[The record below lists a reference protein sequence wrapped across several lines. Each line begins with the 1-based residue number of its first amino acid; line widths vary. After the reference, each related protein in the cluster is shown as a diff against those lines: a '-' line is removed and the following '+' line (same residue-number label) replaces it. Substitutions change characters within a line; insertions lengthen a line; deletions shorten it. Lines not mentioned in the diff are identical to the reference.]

1 MEMVSPWIFLA
12 AWVLDRIVGDPVRWV
27 HPVQV
32 MGWLISR
39 WRDWSFRYLKDAPFL
54 LRLSG
59 VVLTLLLTLGSAAV
73 AWAIIH
79 GAGLIHPL
87 FGWGTEVV
95 ILASSLAGRSLQDA
109 AWAVLKPLEAGNLSQ
124 ARETLAIYVGR
135 DTENLDSS
143 EVLRA
148 VVETVAENTTD
159 GVLAPLFW
167 AVIGG
172 APLVIAF
179 KAASTLDSMI
189 GYRQEL
195 YEPFGWAGARLD
207 DVLNWVPARLMALS
221 VGILSGKLRTVLRIV
236 QRDAAQ
242 DPSPNAGV
250 SIAAFAAALGVR
262 LGGEN
267 SYRGEKKIKPFLG
280 DALYPLTQETAEQ
293 TLKLLDRLQILWLV
307 IGFVLLKWLLL

>member
-1 MEMVSPWIFLA
+1 MEMVNPWIFLA
-12 AWVLDRIVGDPVRWV
+12 AWVLDRILGDPVRWV

-32 MGWLISR
+32 MGWLIGR
-39 WRDWSFRYLKDAPFL
+39 WRDWSFQYLKEAPFL

-59 VVLTLLLTLGSAAV
+59 VALTLVLTLGSAAAV
-73 AWAIIH
+73 WAIIF
-79 GAGLIHPL
+79 GARSIHPL
-87 FGWGTEVV
+87 FGWGTEVI
-95 ILASSLAGRSLQDA
+95 ILASGLAGRSLQDA
-109 AWAVLKPLEAGNLSQ
+109 AWAVLKPLSAGNLAQ

-135 DTENLDSS
+135 DTENLDSA

-189 GYRQEL
+189 GYRQGF

-221 VGILSGKLRTVLRIV
+221 VGILSGKLGTVLRIV
-236 QRDAAQ
+236 RRDAGQ

-267 SYRGEKKIKPFLG
+267 SYRGERKIKPFLG
-280 DALYPLTQETAEQ
+280 DALYPLTQEKAKQ
-293 TLKLLDRLQILWLV
+293 ALKLLDRLQILWLV
-307 IGFVLLKWLLL
+307 IGFILLKWLW

>member
-1 MEMVSPWIFLA
+1 MEMVNPWIFLA
-12 AWVLDRIVGDPVRWV
+12 AWVLDRILGDPVRWV

-39 WRDWSFRYLKDAPFL
+39 WRDWSFQYLKDAPSL

-59 VVLTLLLTLGSAAV
+59 IALTVLLTLGSAAV
-73 AWAIIH
+73 VWAVIL
-79 GAGLIHPL
+79 GARSIHPL
-87 FGWGTEVV
+87 FGWGTEVI
-95 ILASSLAGRSLQDA
+95 ILASGLAGRSLQDA
-109 AWAVLKPLEAGNLSQ
+109 AWAVLKPLAAGNLSQ

-135 DTENLDSS
+135 DTENLDSA

-172 APLVIAF
+172 APLAIAF

-189 GYRQEL
+189 GYRQGL

-221 VGILSGKLRTVLRIV
+221 VGLLSGKLGTVFRIV
-236 QRDAAQ
+236 QRDASQ

-250 SIAAFAAALGVR
+250 SIAVFAAALGVR

-280 DALYPLTQETAEQ
+280 DALYPLTHKTAEQ
-293 TLKLLDRLQILWLV
+293 TLKLLDHLQILWLV
-307 IGFVLLKWLLL
+307 MGFVLLKWLG

>member
-1 MEMVSPWIFLA
+1 MEMVNPWIFLA
-12 AWVLDRIVGDPVRWV
+12 AWVLDRILGDPVRWV

-39 WRDWSFRYLKDAPFL
+39 WRDWSFQYLKDAPFL

-73 AWAIIH
+73 AWAMIL
-79 GAGLIHPL
+79 GARSIHPF
-87 FGWGTEVV
+87 FGWGTEVI
-95 ILASSLAGRSLQDA
+95 ILASGLAGRSLQDA
-109 AWAVLKPLEAGNLSQ
+109 AWAVLKPLGVGNLSQ

-135 DTENLDSS
+135 DTENLDSA

-189 GYRQEL
+189 GYRQGL

-221 VGILSGKLRTVLRIV
+221 MGLLSGKLGTVFRIV
-236 QRDAAQ
+236 RRDAAQ

-280 DALYPLTQETAEQ
+280 DALYPLTQKIAEQ
-293 TLKLLDRLQILWLV
+293 MLKLLDRLQILWLV
-307 IGFVLLKWLLL
+307 IGFALLKWLW

>member
-1 MEMVSPWIFLA
+1 MEMAHPWIFLA

-39 WRDWSFRYLKDAPFL
+39 WRDWSFEHLQHDLFM

-59 VVLTLLLTLGSAAV
+59 VALTLLLTLGSAAV
-73 AWAIIH
+73 VWAVIF

-95 ILASSLAGRSLQDA
+95 ILASGLAGRSLQDA
-109 AWAVLKPLEAGNLSQ
+109 AWAVLKPLEAGNLSE
-124 ARETLAIYVGR
+124 ARKTLATYVGR
-135 DTENLDSS
+135 DTENLDAA

-172 APLVIAF
+172 APLVMAF

-189 GYRQEL
+189 GYRRRL

-221 VGILSGKLRTVLRIV
+221 LGVLSGKLGTVIRIV

-293 TLKLLDRLQILWLV
+293 TLKLLNRLQILWVV
-307 IGFVLLKWLLL
+307 IGFILLKWLW

>member
-1 MEMVSPWIFLA
+1 MEMVNPWIFLA
-12 AWVLDRIVGDPVRWV
+12 AWVLDRILGDPVRWV

-39 WRDWSFRYLKDAPFL
+39 WRDWSFQYLKDAPFL

-73 AWAIIH
+73 VWAVIL
-79 GAGLIHPL
+79 GARSIHPF
-87 FGWGTEVV
+87 FGWGTEVI
-95 ILASSLAGRSLQDA
+95 ILASGLAGRSLQDA
-109 AWAVLKPLEAGNLSQ
+109 AWAVLNPLAAGNLSQ

-135 DTENLDSS
+135 DTENLDST

-148 VVETVAENTTD
+148 VVETVAENMTD

-172 APLVIAF
+172 TPLVIAF

-189 GYRQEL
+189 GYRQGL

-221 VGILSGKLRTVLRIV
+221 VGILSGKLGTVFRIV
-236 QRDAAQ
+236 RRDAAQ

-280 DALYPLTQETAEQ
+280 DALYPLTQEKVKQA
-293 TLKLLDRLQILWLV
+293 LKLLDRLQILWLV
-307 IGFVLLKWLLL
+307 IGFALLKWLW

>member
-1 MEMVSPWIFLA
+1 MEMVNPWIFLA
-12 AWVLDRIVGDPVRWV
+12 AWVLDRILGDPVRWV

-39 WRDWSFRYLKDAPFL
+39 WRDWSFKYLKDAPFL

-73 AWAIIH
+73 VWAVIL
-79 GAGLIHPL
+79 GARSIHPF
-87 FGWGTEVV
+87 FGWGTEVI
-95 ILASSLAGRSLQDA
+95 ILASGLAGRSLQDA
-109 AWAVLKPLEAGNLSQ
+109 AWAVLKPLGAGNLSQ

-135 DTENLDSS
+135 DTENLDST

-189 GYRQEL
+189 GYRQGL

-221 VGILSGKLRTVLRIV
+221 VGLLSGKLGTVFRIV
-236 QRDAAQ
+236 RRDAAQ

-267 SYRGEKKIKPFLG
+267 SYRGAKKIKPYLG
-280 DALYPLTQETAEQ
+280 DALYPLTQKKVKQA
-293 TLKLLDRLQILWLV
+293 LKLLDRLQILWLV
-307 IGFVLLKWLLL
+307 IGFALLKWLW

>member
-1 MEMVSPWIFLA
+1 MEMVNPWIFLA
-12 AWVLDRIVGDPVRWV
+12 AWVLDRILGDPVRWV

-39 WRDWSFRYLKDAPFL
+39 WRDGSFKYLKEAPLL

-59 VVLTLLLTLGSAAV
+59 VALTLLLTLGSAAV
-73 AWAIIH
+73 VWAVIL
-79 GAGLIHPL
+79 GARSIHPF
-87 FGWGTEVV
+87 FGWVTEVI
-95 ILASSLAGRSLQDA
+95 ILASGLAGRSLQDA
-109 AWAVLKPLEAGNLSQ
+109 AWAVLKPLGVGNLSQ

-135 DTENLDSS
+135 DTENLDSA

-172 APLVIAF
+172 APLVVAF

-189 GYRQEL
+189 GYRQGL

-207 DVLNWVPARLMALS
+207 DILNWVPARLMALS
-221 VGILSGKLRTVLRIV
+221 MGILSGKLGTVIRIV
-236 QRDAAQ
+236 RRDAAQ

-267 SYRGEKKIKPFLG
+267 SYRGAKKIKPFLG
-280 DALYPLTQETAEQ
+280 DALYPLTQKKAKE

-307 IGFVLLKWLLL
+307 IGFALLKWLG

>member
-1 MEMVSPWIFLA
+1 MVNPWIFLA
-12 AWVLDRIVGDPVRWV
+12 AWVLDRMVGDPVRWV

-32 MGWLISR
+32 MGWLISP
-39 WRDWSFRYLKDAPFL
+39 WRDWSFRHFKDAPFL
-54 LRLSG
+54 LKLSG
-59 VVLTLLLTLGSAAV
+59 VLLTLLLTLGSAAAV
-73 AWAIIH
+73 WAVIL
-79 GAGLIHPL
+79 GSSLIHPL
-87 FGWGTEVV
+87 FGWGTEMV
-95 ILASSLAGRSLQDA
+95 ILASGLAGRSLQDA
-109 AWAVLKPLEAGNLSQ
+109 AWEVLKPLAAGNLSQ

-172 APLVIAF
+172 APLVMAY

-189 GYRQEL
+189 GYRRGL

-221 VGILSGKLRTVLRIV
+221 VGVLSGKLGTVIRIV

-250 SIAAFAAALGVR
+250 SIAAFAAVLGVR

-267 SYRGEKKIKPFLG
+267 SYGGEKKIKPFLG
-280 DALYPLTQETAEQ
+280 DPLDPLTQETAEQ
-293 TLKLLDRLQILWLV
+293 ALKLLDRLQILWLV
-307 IGFVLLKWLLL
+307 LGFVLLLVRYG

>member
-1 MEMVSPWIFLA
+1 MVHPWIFLA
-12 AWVLDRIVGDPVRWV
+12 AWVLDRILGDPVRWV
-27 HPVQV
+27 HPVQA

-39 WRDWSFRYLKDAPFL
+39 WRDWSFRYFKNAPFL
-54 LRLSG
+54 LKLSG
-59 VVLTLLLTLGSAAV
+59 LVLTLLLTLGSAALV
-73 AWAIIH
+73 WAVIL
-79 GAGLIHPL
+79 GAGLMHPL

-95 ILASSLAGRSLQDA
+95 ILASGLAGRSLQDA
-109 AWAVLKPLEAGNLSQ
+109 AWAVLKPLKAGNLSQ

-135 DTENLDSS
+135 DTEHLDSS

-172 APLVIAF
+172 APLVMAF

-189 GYRQEL
+189 GYRWGL
-195 YEPFGWAGARLD
+195 YESFGWAGARLD

-221 VGILSGKLRTVLRIV
+221 VGVLSGKLGTVMRIV
-236 QRDAAQ
+236 RRDAAQ

-267 SYRGEKKIKPFLG
+267 SYHGEKKIKPFLG
-280 DALYPLTQETAEQ
+280 NALYPLTQETAEQ
-293 TLKLLDRLQILWLV
+293 TLQLLDRLQILWVV
-307 IGFVLLKWLLL
+307 IGFVLLKWL

>member
-1 MEMVSPWIFLA
+1 MEMVNPWIFLA
-12 AWVLDRIVGDPVRWV
+12 AWVLDRILGDPVRWV

-39 WRDWSFRYLKDAPFL
+39 WRDWSFRHLKDAPFL

-59 VVLTLLLTLGSAAV
+59 VLLTLLVTLGSAAV
-73 AWAIIH
+73 AWAVIR
-79 GAGLIHPL
+79 GAGLIDPL

-95 ILASSLAGRSLQDA
+95 ILASGLAGRSLHDA

-124 ARETLAIYVGR
+124 ARETLATYVGR
-135 DTENLDSS
+135 DTETLDSS

-172 APLVIAF
+172 APLVMAF

-189 GYRQEL
+189 GYRQGL

-221 VGILSGKLRTVLRIV
+221 VGVLSKQLGTVLRIV

-280 DALYPLTQETAEQ
+280 DALHPLTQETAEQ
-293 TLKLLDRLQILWLV
+293 TLRLLDRLQILWVV
-307 IGFVLLKWLLL
+307 IGFVLLKWLQ

>member
-1 MEMVSPWIFLA
+1 MVSPWIFLA

-39 WRDWSFRYLKDAPFL
+39 WRDWSFRYLKHDLFM

-73 AWAIIH
+73 AWAIIL

-95 ILASSLAGRSLQDA
+95 ILASGLAGRSLQDA
-109 AWAVLKPLEAGNLSQ
+109 AWAVLKPLAAGNLAQ

-172 APLVIAF
+172 APLAMAF

-189 GYRQEL
+189 GYRRGL

-207 DVLNWVPARLMALS
+207 DGLNWFPARLMALS
-221 VGILSGKLRTVLRIV
+221 LGLVSGKLGTVIQIV

-242 DPSPNAGV
+242 DPSPNAGL
-250 SIAAFAAALGVR
+250 SIAAFAAVLGVR

-267 SYRGEKKIKPFLG
+267 SYRGAKKIKPFLG
-280 DALYPLTQETAEQ
+280 DALYPLTQDTAEQ

-307 IGFVLLKWLLL
+307 IGFVLLKWLW

>member
-1 MEMVSPWIFLA
+1 MVNPWIFLA
-12 AWVLDRIVGDPVRWV
+12 AWVLDRILGDPVRWV

-39 WRDWSFRYLKDAPFL
+39 WRDWSFRYFKDAPFL
-54 LRLSG
+54 LKLSG

-73 AWAIIH
+73 VWSVIL
-79 GAGLIHPL
+79 GAGWIHPL

-95 ILASSLAGRSLQDA
+95 ILASGLAGRSLQDA
-109 AWAVLKPLEAGNLSQ
+109 AWAVLKPLKTGNLSQ

-135 DTENLDSS
+135 DTEHLDSS

-159 GVLAPLFW
+159 GILAPLFW

-172 APLVIAF
+172 APLLMAF

-189 GYRQEL
+189 GYRRGL
-195 YEPFGWAGARLD
+195 YESFGWAGARLD

-221 VGILSGKLRTVLRIV
+221 VGVLSGKLGTVMRIV
-236 QRDAAQ
+236 RRDAAQ

-267 SYRGEKKIKPFLG
+267 SYHGEKKIKPFLG
-280 DALYPLTQETAEQ
+280 DALYPLTQETSEQ
-293 TLKLLDRLQILWLV
+293 TLRLLDRLQILWV
-307 IGFVLLKWLLL
+307 IIGLVLLEWLW

>member
-1 MEMVSPWIFLA
+1 M
-12 AWVLDRIVGDPVRWV
+12 RWV

-32 MGWLISR
+32 MGWLISQ
-39 WRDWSFRYLKDAPFL
+39 WLDWSFRHFKDAPFL
-54 LRLSG
+54 LKLSG
-59 VVLTLLLTLGSAAV
+59 VLLTLLLTLGSAAV
-73 AWAIIH
+73 VWAVIL
-79 GAGLIHPL
+79 GSSLIHPL
-87 FGWGTEVV
+87 FGWGTEMV
-95 ILASSLAGRSLQDA
+95 ILASGLAGRSLQDA
-109 AWAVLKPLEAGNLSQ
+109 AWAVLKPLAVGNLSQ

-172 APLVIAF
+172 APLVMAY

-189 GYRQEL
+189 GYRRGL

-207 DVLNWVPARLMALS
+207 DVLNWVPARLMAFS
-221 VGILSGKLRTVLRIV
+221 VGVLSGKLGTEIRIV

-250 SIAAFAAALGVR
+250 SIAAFAAVLGVR
-262 LGGEN
+262 LGGDN
-267 SYRGEKKIKPFLG
+267 SYGGEKKIKPFLG
-280 DALYPLTQETAEQ
+280 DPLNPLTQETAEQ
-293 TLKLLDRLQILWLV
+293 ALKLLDRLQILWLV
-307 IGFVLLKWLLL
+307 LGFVLLLVRYG

>member
-1 MEMVSPWIFLA
+1 MEMISPWIFLA

-39 WRDWSFRYLKDAPFL
+39 WRDWSFTYLKDAPFL

-59 VVLTLLLTLGSAAV
+59 VALTLLLTLGSAAV
-73 AWAIIH
+73 VWVVIF

-87 FGWGTEVV
+87 FSWGTEVV
-95 ILASSLAGRSLQDA
+95 ILASGLAGRSLQDA
-109 AWAVLKPLEAGNLSQ
+109 AWAVLKPLAAGNLSQ

-172 APLVIAF
+172 APLVMAF

-189 GYRQEL
+189 GYRQGL

-221 VGILSGKLRTVLRIV
+221 VGVLSGKLGTVIRIV
-236 QRDAAQ
+236 QRDAGQ

-280 DALYPLTQETAEQ
+280 DALYPLTQETAQQ

-307 IGFVLLKWLLL
+307 IGFVLLKWSW

>member
-1 MEMVSPWIFLA
+1 MEMVNPWIFLA
-12 AWVLDRIVGDPVRWV
+12 AWVLDRILGDPVRWV
-27 HPVQV
+27 HPVQM

-39 WRDWSFRYLKDAPFL
+39 WRDWSFKYLKDAPFL

-73 AWAIIH
+73 VWAVIL
-79 GAGLIHPL
+79 GARSIHPF
-87 FGWGTEVV
+87 FGWGTEVI
-95 ILASSLAGRSLQDA
+95 ILASGLAGRSLQDA
-109 AWAVLKPLEAGNLSQ
+109 AWAVLKPLGAGNLSQ

-135 DTENLDSS
+135 DTENLDSA

-189 GYRQEL
+189 GYRQGL

-221 VGILSGKLRTVLRIV
+221 VGLLSGKLGTVFRIV
-236 QRDAAQ
+236 RRDAAQ

-267 SYRGEKKIKPFLG
+267 SYRGAKKIKPYLG
-280 DALYPLTQETAEQ
+280 DALYPLTQKKVKQA
-293 TLKLLDRLQILWLV
+293 LKLLDRLQILWLV
-307 IGFVLLKWLLL
+307 IGFALLKWLW

>member
-1 MEMVSPWIFLA
+1 MVNPWIFLA
-12 AWVLDRIVGDPVRWV
+12 AWVLDRILGDPVRWV

-39 WRDWSFRYLKDAPFL
+39 WRDWSFKYFKDTPFL
-54 LRLSG
+54 LKLSG
-59 VVLTLLLTLGSAAV
+59 GVLTLLLTLGSATVVWAV
-73 AWAIIH
+73 IL
-79 GAGLIHPL
+79 GSSLIHPL

-95 ILASSLAGRSLQDA
+95 FLASGLAGRSLQDA

-124 ARETLAIYVGR
+124 TRETLTIYVGR

-167 AVIGG
+167 AMIGG
-172 APLVIAF
+172 APLVMAF

-189 GYRQEL
+189 GYRRGL

-207 DVLNWVPARLMALS
+207 DVLNWIPARLMALS
-221 VGILSGKLRTVLRIV
+221 VGVLSGKLGAVIRIV

-250 SIAAFAAALGVR
+250 SIAAFAGALGVR

-293 TLKLLDRLQILWLV
+293 ALKLLDRLQILWV
-307 IGFVLLKWLLL
+307 VMGFVLLKWLW

>member
-1 MEMVSPWIFLA
+1 MVNPWIFLA
-12 AWVLDRIVGDPVRWV
+12 AWVLDRIVGDPVRWL

-32 MGWLISR
+32 MGWMISR
-39 WRDWSFRYLKDAPFL
+39 WRDWSFAHLKESPL
-54 LRLSG
+54 LLKLSG
-59 VVLTLLLTLGSAAV
+59 IALTLLLTLGSAALV
-73 AWAIIH
+73 WAVIL
-79 GAGLIHPL
+79 GAGLIHPF
-87 FGWGTEVV
+87 FGWVTEAL
-95 ILASSLAGRSLQDA
+95 ILASGLAGRSLNDA
-109 AWAVLKPLEAGNLSQ
+109 AWAVLKPLAAGNLPQ

-148 VVETVAENTTD
+148 VIETVAENTTD

-189 GYRQEL
+189 GYRRAL

-207 DVLNWVPARLMALS
+207 DVLNWLPARLMALS
-221 VGILSGKLRTVLRIV
+221 LGVLTGKLGVVNKIV

-250 SIAAFAAALGVR
+250 SMAAFAAVLGVR

-267 SYRGEKKIKPFLG
+267 SYRGEKKVKPYLG
-280 DALYPLTQETAEQ
+280 DSLKPLTQDIVLQ
-293 TLKLLDRLQILWLV
+293 TLKLLDRLQVLWIG
-307 IGFVLLKWLLL
+307 IGFIMLLLKL